1 LGSIAR
7 WVRPDYIEL
16 TNSYPL
22 LEFNEEDNEEEMNN
36 YERTISSINQNFNI
50 DNNKVGWYYISN
62 SNDYQSYDVFYSNLN
77 YAAKKK
83 ISIFMVYDT
92 IEARSG
98 AACPFKAY
106 FISEAWLKA
115 INNEDMT
122 DLDLNE
128 LRKFNLKYDK
138 MYTSVPI
145 SIKVN
150 PLTKLFLTQHEK
162 NIRENLDKL
171 IPVNMDTNLAAN
183 IKNMEDTL
191 EEMSTSIA
199 TLHDNMKPNNE
210 KQKND
215 QNLVDFMGQVLKGLD
230 FTNRIKDNT
239 DYNLTNIKLA
249 EHLNNSKNRN

>member
-1 LGSIAR
+1 
-7 WVRPDYIEL
+7 
-16 TNSYPL
+16 
-22 LEFNEEDNEEEMNN
+22 MNN

-98 AACPFKAY
+98 VSCPFKAY

-122 DLDLNE
+122 DLDVAE

-191 EEMSTSIA
+191 EEMSQSIA
-199 TLHDNMKPNNE
+199 TLHDNMKPINE
-210 KQKND
+210 KHKND